1 MRVIYLMLLL
11 SACFGSMAQDR
22 SFELKISGDIPKE
35 LVFDQEDFEKLPTI
49 NEVLKDNRSGKA
61 YVYTGVNVQALL
73 EKAGAPVGAALRGE
87 NLSKFLL
94 VRCAD
99 GYEVLFSLA
108 ELDSSFTDRRVVLA
122 YLKDDVPLDASEGPL
137 RLIVPG
143 EKKPAR
149 SCFQVVEIII
159 GFAPVF
165 STVNLEK

>member
-1 MRVIYLMLLL
+1 
-11 SACFGSMAQDR
+11 MAQDR

-122 YLKDDVPLDASEGPL
+122 YLKDDVPLD
-137 RLIVPG
+137 
-143 EKKPAR
+143 
-149 SCFQVVEIII
+149 
-159 GFAPVF
+159 
-165 STVNLEK
+165 